1 MLKNIFWSL
10 IFFPDQVRET
20 ALPYAPE
27 HKTKTRKR
35 IVECAR
41 ILFNR
46 HGFSEVSIDTVMAE
60 AGLTRGGFYNHFKN
74 KDELY
79 AEAVASFLNGRG
91 KTWRDEAG
99 VDPVNGGPQTVRDMI
114 ESYLSTKH
122 LGDVEGQC
130 PMIAL
135 PSDVARA
142 TPEVQSAYE
151 ALLRAMIWLFENNL
165 PEAPARRDKA
175 IGLAALCVGGMVL
188 SRTIDDDTL
197 AEEIRNVSKS
207 LALQQLETGERP

>member
-1 MLKNIFWSL
+1 M
-10 IFFPDQVRET
+10 
-20 ALPYAPE
+20 PYSSQ
-27 HKTKTRKR
+27 HKSRTRKR

-46 HGFSEVSIDTVMAE
+46 HGFSEVSIDEIMAE

-74 KDELY
+74 KEELY

-99 VDPVNGGPQTVRDMI
+99 VDPENGGLQTVHDMI
-114 ESYLSTKH
+114 SSYLSDQH
-122 LGDVEGQC
+122 LGDLEGQC

-142 TPEVQSAYE
+142 SQEARLAYE
-151 ALLRAMIWLFENNL
+151 SLLRAMIWLFEHNL
-165 PEAPARRDKA
+165 PEQQHKRDKA
-175 IGLAALCVGGMVL
+175 IGLAVTCVGGMVL
-188 SRTIDDDTL
+188 SRTINDSAL
-197 AEEIRNVSKS
+197 ADEIRTVSKEIAFS
-207 LALQQLETGERP
+207 QLSGS